1 MEGVTTKEDKTAVW
15 GAEEDDDE
23 EDSEAGSFSEDV
35 SEISI
40 PDITVEKFEIQMFNV
55 FDQARIW
62 LGETRK
68 FTGSAKVSGSALRR
82 KNARL
87 R

>member
-1 MEGVTTKEDKTAVW
+1 MEGVITKEDKTVVW

-55 FDQARIW
+55 FDQARIR

-68 FTGSAKVSGSALRR
+68 FTGTAKVSGSAL
-82 KNARL
+82 
-87 R
+87 